1 MSLRSEYS
9 VLQYWE
15 MTLSSSGVKRM
26 RREGG
31 RESSSVGRESVGDGL
46 VVGLIFDGLV
56 VGLIFDG
63 LVVGLILDGLVVG
76 LIFDC
81 LVDDGLVDDGLVDD
95 GLIFDCF
102 VV

>member
-1 MSLRSEYS
+1 
-9 VLQYWE
+9 
-15 MTLSSSGVKRM
+15 M

-56 VGLIFDG
+56 DDGLIFDG
-63 LVVGLILDGLVVG
+63 LVDVG
-76 LIFDC
+76 LIF
-81 LVDDGLVDDGLVDD
+81 D

>member
-1 MSLRSEYS
+1 M
-9 VLQYWE
+9 LQYWE
-15 MTLSSSGVKRM
+15 MTLSSAGVKRM
-26 RREGG
+26 RSEGG

-63 LVVGLILDGLVVG
+63 LVDVG

-81 LVDDGLVDDGLVDD
+81 LVDDGLVDDGL
-95 GLIFDCF
+95 IFDCF

>member
-1 MSLRSEYS
+1 M
-9 VLQYWE
+9 LQYWE

-56 VGLIFDG
+56 D
-63 LVVGLILDGLVVG
+63 DG

-81 LVDDGLVDDGLVDD
+81 LVDDGWGDD

>member
-1 MSLRSEYS
+1 M
-9 VLQYWE
+9 LQYWE

-46 VVGLIFDGLV
+46 VVGLILDGLV
-56 VGLIFDG
+56 D
-63 LVVGLILDGLVVG
+63 VGLILD
-76 LIFDC
+76 
-81 LVDDGLVDDGLVDD
+81 
-95 GLIFDCF
+95 CF

>member
-1 MSLRSEYS
+1 M
-9 VLQYWE
+9 LQYWE

-56 VGLIFDG
+56 DDGLIF
-63 LVVGLILDGLVVG
+63 DGLVVG

-81 LVDDGLVDDGLVDD
+81 LVDDGLILDGLVDD
-95 GLIFDCF
+95 GLILDCF